1 MNSALCTTERTVH
14 SPVVDSMGSCVAL
27 VVLQLLLTSLT
38 LSTAVIVRIDAD
50 NGTNT
55 SDCITGN
62 HSCRTLQY
70 AVTNSYNDDTTFLL
84 LSDLTLLSTVNFT
97 SRHNITI
104 TGAAGQ
110 PKQLICNCSYSQQI
124 PCGLMFAN
132 ITNLALENIAV
143 KHCGIPMNVTT
154 EGEDITIRGGVII
167 KNGAGNISLVHYTA
181 SENNGYGTIIL
192 NTGGTVLIYNSS
204 FSYNRLISPNSIG
217 GGGLT
222 IVVSYSHTESS
233 SGNVYNIIKSVFYN
247 NTIEQKKHSF
257 KQVYGGGLNVAFG
270 MNTTNNKLLIRKSNI
285 SNNQAV
291 SGGGGLSV
299 FIDSPNNLISIQSTS
314 FCDNLG
320 QIGTG
325 MFLTCEDGCINNTIN
340 IGNCVFERNIASK
353 QRIVIGKGGGMYL
366 SISTFQNSLLDK
378 NNFTLYNCIFGSN
391 EATLGGGTYINCGQ
405 QLEHRVKNQVHFINC
420 SWNDNYAPISPAVD
434 VSPGI
439 SFLNQSQFVVDIKLT
454 DCQFF
459 KNKVDQ
465 YKYYKVEHSMYMRQN
480 TGTFLTMQVPVQF
493 AGNTSFVNNSGTALF
508 ALSSV
513 ITFLEGSNIHF
524 LCNTGMFGGAM
535 TLVGFS
541 LLQYKDNTTFHFD
554 RNSATIGGAVNVHSF
569 DQHLSFASHNCFLY
583 FWKQPA
589 KPRSKPNNVYF
600 KFDSN
605 IATTGVG
612 SAIYMTTIRACRT
625 VCEDILGHVDFQ
637 MNPLF
642 MDSCFGHFNF
652 INSENDNISI
662 ATEGSYIIKHS
673 FAILTFTPGIA
684 YQLPLDVLDDFHNNV
699 TSVTVYAAQLAN
711 CSSDDISIDPAFTN
725 VASNTIRILGM
736 PTTTC
741 DLVLT
746 IRGPHMIQ
754 VSVQLNL
761 TWCRPGYVL
770 NNLPDKQH
778 LSSCVCSASLPHHHY
793 NGIDYCNSTTSAA
806 IINPGIWVGYEIDNN
821 KQPTQD
827 NLYTAPCPAAYCNS
841 TLLELDM
848 SAELLREYICETNR
862 QGFLC
867 GNCKTNTSVFFNS
880 YHPKCH
886 QNYNCA
892 LGPLFYIVYELLPIS
907 IVFIVIILA
916 DISLTSGVAYNAIF
930 LAQILTTTSFSVAD
944 AVYFKPFKYIDYIYG
959 IVDLRFGLLFC
970 FWSGASALQIKAM
983 KYVSLLYAM
992 GLVVVTITVVN
1003 HCNCA
1008 RLSRRL
1014 CRRTRQTSIVQ
1025 GIIAFLVICYSQ
1037 CAQNGFKILTV
1048 ATAESIGNNKTK
1060 HVVYY
1065 AGNIDYFD
1073 PQHLPYAIPAVFLLI
1088 VVVIPLP
1095 LVLFFDPFLLKI
1107 EGLLVQH
1114 HLLRSCLPWTQFRM
1128 KFKPFLDSFQGC
1140 FRDDARYFAGLFF
1153 VYRVVIYVTIMT
1165 AKNTVQFNLFLEAI
1179 LIIML
1184 TIQATVQPFEKK
1196 FNNILSCFMFAV
1208 LLLMNTLT
1216 ISVYMLVLT
1225 EGNSKDTQIQVIQC
1239 FQTIL
1244 CCIPLLVGLGMC
1256 GRWLVKRVS
1265 NCEQTSASS
1274 AALDESLLPDRNM
1287 SGSYSAMEDRAG
1299 AAFR

>member
-1 MNSALCTTERTVH
+1 MA
-14 SPVVDSMGSCVAL
+14 SCVAL

-124 PCGLMFAN
+124 PCGLMFEN
-132 ITNLALENIAV
+132 ITNLTLENIAV

-167 KNGAGNISLVHYTA
+167 KNGAGNTSLVHYTA

-204 FSYNRLISPNSIG
+204 FCYNTITTSEIATEIG
-217 GGGLT
+217 GGGLA
-222 IVVSYSHTESS
+222 IIASCSHTESCLP
-233 SGNVYNIIKSVFYN
+233 SGSRYNISKSRFCYN
-247 NTIEQKKHSF
+247 RIEWEPNNSF
-257 KQVYGGGLNVAFG
+257 SFWKLAYGGGLNVAFDV
-270 MNTTNNKLLIRKSNI
+270 NTTESKLLISD
-285 SNNQAV
+285 STFNNNSA
-291 SGGGGLSV
+291 LY
-299 FIDSPNNLISIQSTS
+299 
-314 FCDNLG
+314 
-320 QIGTG
+320 
-325 MFLTCEDGCINNTIN
+325 
-340 IGNCVFERNIASK
+340 
-353 QRIVIGKGGGMYL
+353 GGGMFIGINSTKS
-366 SISTFQNSLLDK
+366 SIVIQKSDFNNNTAMKGSGLYIACENTCHNNKINVNSSHFENNRVFKDNSNDQGGSGLAVDIGGSQHGLPNG
-378 NNFTLYNCIFGSN
+378 NNFTFHDCVFFYNNAWF
-391 EATLGGGTYINCGQ
+391 GGGTHIHCGQ
-405 QLEHRVKNQVHFINC
+405 QFGKQLN
-420 SWNDNYAPISPAVD
+420 NYVNFTSCNWEENFAPISPAVD
-434 VSPGI
+434 VSAGYSFATQTQVIVNVTFIDCTFSKNRVHQFYLPAAHSLRMKQYTGI
-439 SFLNQSQFVVDIKLT
+439 LLA
-454 DCQFF
+454 
-459 KNKVDQ
+459 
-465 YKYYKVEHSMYMRQN
+465 
-480 TGTFLTMQVPVQF
+480 MQAPVYF
-493 AGNTSFVNNSGTALF
+493 SGHTKFEDNIGTAIIVI
-508 ALSSV
+508 SSV
-513 ITFLEGSNIHF
+513 VSFLEGSNALF
-524 LCNTGMFGGAM
+524 YNNTGMFGGAI
-535 TLVGFS
+535 TLAGFS
-541 LLQYKDNTTFHFD
+541 LLQYQDNTIFNFVS
-554 RNSATIGGAVNVHSF
+554 NIATLGGAINVHSF
-569 DQHLSFASHNCFLY
+569 DQHLNYASYACFLS
-583 FWKQPA
+583 FWNLF
-589 KPRSKPNNVYF
+589 SKPNNVSF
-600 KFDSN
+600 QFIN
-605 IATTGVG
+605 NTATTGVG
-612 SAIYMTTIRACRT
+612 SA
-625 VCEDILGHVDFQ
+625 
-637 MNPLF
+637 LF
-642 MDSCFGHFNF
+642 MTSAQPCEKACALTFHIPNLQNIFNSTCLGNF
-652 INSENDNISI
+652 TFASSKKDISI
-662 ATEGSYIIKHS
+662 ATEGSLVITYNI
-673 FAILTFTPGIA
+673 ARLTVTPGIA
-684 YQLPLDVLDDFHNNV
+684 YKLPLEVLDNFNNNV

-736 PTTTC
+736 PNTTC

-746 IRGPHMIQ
+746 IHGSQMIQ
-754 VSVQLNL
+754 VSVQFNL

-806 IINPGIWVGYEIDNN
+806 IINPGIWVGYDTDNDN
-821 KQPTQD
+821 PPTQD
-827 NLYTAPCPAAYCNS
+827 NLYTAPCPTAYCNS
-841 TLLELDM
+841 TLVQLDL
-848 SAELLREYICETNR
+848 SAELLKTQMCENNR

-867 GNCKTNTSVFFNS
+867 GECEANTSVFFNS
-880 YHPKCH
+880 YHPICKKSSICG
-886 QNYNCA
+886 

-916 DISLTSGVAYNAIF
+916 DISLTSGMAYNAIF
-930 LAQILTTTSFSVAD
+930 LAQILNNVAKGSND
-944 AVYFKPFKYIDYIYG
+944 FQPFYYIDLVYG
-959 IVDLRFGLLFC
+959 IVDLRFQFPFC

-1008 RLSRRL
+1008 RLSRCL

-1037 CAQNGFKILTV
+1037 CARNSFQILTV
-1048 ATAESIGNNKTK
+1048 ATAEHIGNKDRK
-1060 HVVYY
+1060 YLVFY
-1065 AGNIDYFD
+1065 AGSISSFGLE
-1073 PQHLPYAIPAVFLLI
+1073 HLPYAIPAIFILI

-1153 VYRVVIYVTIMT
+1153 VYRVVIYVTLMT

-1184 TIQATVQPFEKK
+1184 TIQATVQPFEKN

-1216 ISVYMLVLT
+1216 ISVYSLYESKENSMQVL
-1225 EGNSKDTQIQVIQC
+1225 SIQW

-1244 CCIPLLVGLGMC
+1244 CCVPIVVGLC
-1256 GRWLVKRVS
+1256 VFAKWLITKIKDQRK
-1265 NCEQTSASS
+1265 QPSASNS
-1274 AALDESLLPDRNM
+1274 VHEESLLFDRDM
-1287 SGSYSAMEDRAG
+1287 SGSYSPMGDRAG
-1299 AAFR
+1299 AAFQK